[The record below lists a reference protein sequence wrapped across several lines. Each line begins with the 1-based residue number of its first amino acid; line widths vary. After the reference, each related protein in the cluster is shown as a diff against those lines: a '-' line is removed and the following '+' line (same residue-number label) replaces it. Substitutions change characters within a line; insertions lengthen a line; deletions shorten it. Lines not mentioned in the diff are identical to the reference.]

1 MECYLLDTVL
11 ILGRPSSR
19 MSVVMT
25 SSTASLRSQG
35 STASLCSI
43 SSTTSTQSNKETSN
57 IRPTTK
63 RLQVYRTPIPT
74 SQLVIEDLNPN
85 VNITGSFN
93 DSLNSSGASLNN
105 SVRHP
110 GGHGGSL
117 KSAFSGNSSQPGKNG
132 FRVSFRNPSEGQAH
146 TLFAPDEHSKKQWL
160 AALKKVSGQ
169 QEVLPSETDSSSLSS
184 SEGSCGGGTPVGK
197 RVYAQGGKVAKN
209 SARVGLFQVCW
220 LFLRSINW
228 RKKCRRL

>member
-110 GGHGGSL
+110 GGHGGSF

-220 LFLRSINW
+220 LFLSSINW

>member
-1 MECYLLDTVL
+1 MVK
-11 ILGRPSSR
+11 
-19 MSVVMT
+19 T

-43 SSTTSTQSNKETSN
+43 SSTTSTQSNKESN

-85 VNITGSFN
+85 VNISGSFN

-110 GGHGGSL
+110 GGHGGSF

-184 SEGSCGGGTPVGK
+184 SEGSCGGTPVGTLGK
-197 RVYAQGGKVAKN
+197 RVYAHGGKVAKN
-209 SARVGLFQVCW
+209 SARVGLFQV
-220 LFLRSINW
+220 
-228 RKKCRRL
+228 

>member
-1 MECYLLDTVL
+1 MVK
-11 ILGRPSSR
+11 
-19 MSVVMT
+19 T

-43 SSTTSTQSNKETSN
+43 SSTTSTQSNKESN

-85 VNITGSFN
+85 ANITGSFN
-93 DSLNSSGASLNN
+93 DSLNSSASLN
-105 SVRHP
+105 SRHP
-110 GGHGGSL
+110 GHGGSF
-117 KSAFSGNSSQPGKNG
+117 KSAFSGSSSQPGKNG

-184 SEGSCGGGTPVGK
+184 SEGSCGGTPVGTLGK
-197 RVYAQGGKVAKN
+197 RVYAHGGKVAKN
-209 SARVGLFQVCW
+209 SARVGLFQV
-220 LFLRSINW
+220 
-228 RKKCRRL
+228 